1 MGNVSRRKQE
11 EVIIILRILKEL
23 RLQADLTQEEL
34 AKKAGISRVN
44 IAMLESGKQ
53 PTAKSDTII
62 KLAKALNVAPGVLLR
77 PDSCPK

>member
-1 MGNVSRRKQE
+1 M
-11 EVIIILRILKEL
+11 IIILKILKEL

-34 AKKAGISRVN
+34 AKKAGVSRVN

-62 KLAKALNVAPGVLLR
+62 KLAKALDVDPGALL
-77 PDSCPK
+77 CPESYPKETER